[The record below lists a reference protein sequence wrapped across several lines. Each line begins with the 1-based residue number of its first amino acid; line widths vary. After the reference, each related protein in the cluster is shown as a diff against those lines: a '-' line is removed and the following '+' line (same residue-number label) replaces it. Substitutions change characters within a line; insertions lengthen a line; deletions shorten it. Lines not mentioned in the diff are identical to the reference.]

1 MDVLSQLILINS
13 ILFYLGSF
21 EKQCDI
27 PVCLLN
33 SDLFYLIVSCWDNV
47 VLHAERR
54 LRGDQRKKLTLG
66 EQIGRCVLMLIK

>member
-1 MDVLSQLILINS
+1 MNIPLKCMETLSQLILINN

-33 SDLFYLIVSCWDNV
+33 SDLFYLIFNCWDNG
-47 VLHAERR
+47 VLHILYFNLFKE
-54 LRGDQRKKLTLG
+54 
-66 EQIGRCVLMLIK
+66 